1 MALEK
6 PLRRV
11 EGCLHRFIGIGA
23 LPVFDGNEF
32 SGAQHE
38 VEARVEQA
46 FVSKVL
52 RHVAARARYVV
63 RGTLAYG
70 FQCQMASGDAS
81 AEPLETHQLGGRLRL
96 DLRGPRKS
104 EVDDLHI
111 DSHTASAQTAL
122 SVDRCG
128 SKSHVGQQ
136 VDERIMSAY
145 RYLTI
150 DLRQRVRKAEP
161 PCATLIQRNAPPHF
175 AGMVYTFTA
184 IILRDHQMNQSD
196 HADVGAL
203 THQARDEATGR
214 GHFYLVGGGIAS
226 LAAAA
231 FLIRDADVPG
241 CHITILEALGKAGGS
256 LDGAGTPQDG
266 YVVRGGRMLESK
278 YLCTYDLFDSIPTL
292 DGRSSVTKEIF
303 DWNET
308 LRTSSKARLVRD
320 GKREDAPVYGLA
332 ETHLLTL
339 GRLALEPEA
348 LLGDSRISDHFER
361 DFFETNFWIMWCT
374 TFAFQPWH
382 SAAEFRRYLLRFAH
396 MTPGF
401 NQLHGIMRTVYNQY
415 DSMVRPLRKW
425 LDEHGVEFRTGTRVL
440 DLRCDE
446 SGELNRVAGIVCEHG
461 NGRAEIPVGENDKVI
476 VTLGSM
482 TAGSSLG
489 ATNRAAAF
497 NQHDSSGAWALW
509 KTIAAGRGEFGHP
522 SVFADHVD
530 ESRWLSFTATLHDPA
545 LFRLIRD
552 LTGNVPGEGGL
563 ITFPQSSWLMSIVLP
578 HQPHFMG
585 QPKDVQVFWGY
596 GLFVDRPGNFV
607 AKPMAECTG
616 REIVTE
622 LLGHLHIEAQA
633 RRIVDDAIC
642 IPCLMPFI
650 TSQFLPRKHGDRPQ
664 VVPEGWANLAFVG
677 QFCELPNDVV
687 FTVEYSVR
695 SAQTAVYTL
704 LGLDRT
710 APAVYKGQHDPRV
723 VYGAASALRS
733 H

>member
-1 MALEK
+1 MG
-6 PLRRV
+6 RRRLTCINGV
-11 EGCLHRFIGIGA
+11 A
-23 LPVFDGNEF
+23 
-32 SGAQHE
+32 
-38 VEARVEQA
+38 
-46 FVSKVL
+46 
-52 RHVAARARYVV
+52 VAAPGA
-63 RGTLAYG
+63 
-70 FQCQMASGDAS
+70 
-81 AEPLETHQLGGRLRL
+81 P
-96 DLRGPRKS
+96 
-104 EVDDLHI
+104 
-111 DSHTASAQTAL
+111 
-122 SVDRCG
+122 
-128 SKSHVGQQ
+128 
-136 VDERIMSAY
+136 
-145 RYLTI
+145 
-150 DLRQRVRKAEP
+150 
-161 PCATLIQRNAPPHF
+161 LIQRNERPGR

-184 IILRDHQMNQSD
+184 ITRGDHQMNHD
-196 HADVGAL
+196 EYAGTRPL
-203 THQARDEATGR
+203 TAAARNEAIES

-241 CHITILEALGKAGGS
+241 CRITILEALGKAGGS

-308 LRTSSKARLVRD
+308 IRTSSKSRLVRD
-320 GKREDAPVYGLA
+320 GKREDAPAYGLGEA
-332 ETHLLTL
+332 HLLTL
-339 GRLALEPEA
+339 GRLSLEPEA
-348 LLGDSRISDHFER
+348 LLGDSRISDHFEA

-425 LDEHGVEFRTGTRVL
+425 LDEHGVVFLNNTRVV
-440 DLRCDE
+440 DLRYDE
-446 SGELNRVAGIVCEHG
+446 SGELNRVAAVLCEHD
-461 NGRAEIPVGENDKVI
+461 GRRDEIALGPHDKVMI
-476 VTLGSM
+476 TLGSM

-489 ATNRAAAF
+489 ATDRAAVF
-497 NQHDSSGAWALW
+497 NRDDSSGAWALW

-530 ESRWLSFTATLHDPA
+530 ESRWLSFTATLHDPT

-563 ITFPQSSWLMSIVLP
+563 ITFAQSNWRASIVLP
-578 HQPHFMG
+578 HQPHFIG
-585 QPKDVQVFWGY
+585 QPKDVQVLWGY
-596 GLFVDRPGNFV
+596 GLFIDRPGNFV
-607 AKPMAECTG
+607 AKPMVECTG
-616 REIVTE
+616 REIMTE

-633 RRIVDDAIC
+633 ERILDDAIC

-650 TSQFLPRKHGDRPQ
+650 TSQFLRRRHGDRPH
-664 VVPEGWANLAFVG
+664 VVPEGWANLAFIG

-704 LGLDRT
+704 LGLDRS

-723 VYGAASALRS
+723 VYGAASALS
-733 H
+733 GH

>member
-1 MALEK
+1 MNNSEYPA
-6 PLRRV
+6 
-11 EGCLHRFIGIGA
+11 GH
-23 LPVFDGNEF
+23 PVAD
-32 SGAQHE
+32 
-38 VEARVEQA
+38 
-46 FVSKVL
+46 
-52 RHVAARARYVV
+52 RAR
-63 RGTLAYG
+63 
-70 FQCQMASGDAS
+70 
-81 AEPLETHQLGGRLRL
+81 EEN
-96 DLRGPRKS
+96 
-104 EVDDLHI
+104 I
-111 DSHTASAQTAL
+111 
-122 SVDRCG
+122 
-128 SKSHVGQQ
+128 
-136 VDERIMSAY
+136 
-145 RYLTI
+145 
-150 DLRQRVRKAEP
+150 
-161 PCATLIQRNAPPHF
+161 AP
-175 AGMVYTFTA
+175 
-184 IILRDHQMNQSD
+184 
-196 HADVGAL
+196 
-203 THQARDEATGR
+203 E
-214 GHFYLVGGGIAS
+214 HFYLVGGGIAS

-241 CHITILEALGKAGGS
+241 CLITIFEALDKPGGS
-256 LDGAGTPQDG
+256 LDGAGSPQEG

-308 LRTSSKARLVRD
+308 IRTSSKARLVRN
-320 GKREDAPVYGLA
+320 GRRENAPPYGLA

-339 GRLALEPEA
+339 GRLSLEPEA
-348 LLGDSRISDHFER
+348 LLGDSRISDHFKP

-382 SAAEFRRYLLRFAH
+382 SAVEFRRYLLRFTH

-425 LDEHGVEFRTGTRVL
+425 LDERGVRFRANTRVI
-440 DLRCDE
+440 DLRYDE
-446 SGELNRVAGIVCEHG
+446 SGALSRVAAIVCEQD
-461 NGRAEIPVGENDKVI
+461 NRRIEVPVGEADKVI

-489 ATNRAAAF
+489 GTNRVAVPDH
-497 NQHDSSGAWALW
+497 HDSSGAWALW
-509 KTIAAGRGEFGHP
+509 KSIAAGRAEFGRP

-530 ESRWLSFTATLHDPA
+530 ESKWLSFTATLHDPT

-563 ITFPQSSWLMSIVLP
+563 ITFAQSNWLASIVLP

-585 QPKDVQVFWGY
+585 QPKDVEVFWGY

-607 AKPMAECTG
+607 GKPMTECTG
-616 REIVTE
+616 REIMTE
-622 LLGHLHIEAQA
+622 LLGHLHIQTEAP
-633 RRIVDDAIC
+633 RILDDAIC

-650 TSQFLPRKHGDRPQ
+650 TSQFLRRKHGDRPK

-695 SAQTAVYTL
+695 SAQTAVYKL
-704 LGLDRT
+704 LGLDRS
-710 APAVYKGQHDPRV
+710 APAVYKGQHDLRV
-723 VYGAASALRS
+723 VYGAVSAL
-733 H
+733 HGH

>member
-1 MALEK
+1 MNHSEYPAMQPIK
-6 PLRRV
+6 DRTR
-11 EGCLHRFIGIGA
+11 
-23 LPVFDGNEF
+23 D
-32 SGAQHE
+32 
-38 VEARVEQA
+38 QA
-46 FVSKVL
+46 IAPG
-52 RHVAARARYVV
+52 HV
-63 RGTLAYG
+63 
-70 FQCQMASGDAS
+70 
-81 AEPLETHQLGGRLRL
+81 
-96 DLRGPRKS
+96 
-104 EVDDLHI
+104 
-111 DSHTASAQTAL
+111 
-122 SVDRCG
+122 
-128 SKSHVGQQ
+128 
-136 VDERIMSAY
+136 
-145 RYLTI
+145 
-150 DLRQRVRKAEP
+150 
-161 PCATLIQRNAPPHF
+161 
-175 AGMVYTFTA
+175 
-184 IILRDHQMNQSD
+184 
-196 HADVGAL
+196 
-203 THQARDEATGR
+203 
-214 GHFYLVGGGIAS
+214 YLVGGGIAS

-241 CHITILEALGKAGGS
+241 CLITILEALDKPGGS
-256 LDGAGTPQDG
+256 LDGGGSPHEG

-308 LRTSSKARLVRD
+308 IRTSSKARLVRD
-320 GKREDAPVYGLA
+320 GRREDAPAYGLS
-332 ETHLLTL
+332 ETQLLRL
-339 GRLALEPEA
+339 GRLSFEPEA
-348 LLGDSRISDHFER
+348 LLGDSRISDHFEPA
-361 DFFETNFWIMWCT
+361 FFETNFWLMWCT

-425 LDEHGVEFRTGTRVL
+425 LDERGVRFRANTRVI
-440 DLRCDE
+440 DLRYDE
-446 SGELNRVAGIVCEHG
+446 SGALNRVADIVCEQD
-461 NGRAEIPVGENDKVI
+461 NRRVEIPVREEDKVI

-489 ATNRAAAF
+489 GTNHPAVF
-497 NQHDSSGAWALW
+497 NHDDSSGAWALW
-509 KTIAAGRGEFGHP
+509 KTIAVGRAEFGQP

-563 ITFPQSSWLMSIVLP
+563 ITLAQSNWLASIVLP

-585 QPKDVQVFWGY
+585 QPKDVEVLWGY

-607 AKPMAECTG
+607 GKPMIECTG
-616 REIVTE
+616 REIMTE
-622 LLGHLHIEAQA
+622 LLGHLHIRAQA
-633 RRIVDDAIC
+633 SRILDDAIC

-650 TSQFLPRKHGDRPQ
+650 TSQFLRRKRGDRPN
-664 VVPEGWANLAFVG
+664 VVPEGWANLAFIG

-704 LGLDRT
+704 LGLNRS
-710 APAVYKGQHDPRV
+710 APPVYKGHHDPRV
-723 VYGAASALRS
+723 LYGAASAL
-733 H
+733 HVH

>member
-1 MALEK
+1 MNNSEY
-6 PLRRV
+6 PTR
-11 EGCLHRFIGIGA
+11 H
-23 LPVFDGNEF
+23 PVAD
-32 SGAQHE
+32 
-38 VEARVEQA
+38 
-46 FVSKVL
+46 
-52 RHVAARARYVV
+52 RAR
-63 RGTLAYG
+63 
-70 FQCQMASGDAS
+70 
-81 AEPLETHQLGGRLRL
+81 
-96 DLRGPRKS
+96 
-104 EVDDLHI
+104 
-111 DSHTASAQTAL
+111 
-122 SVDRCG
+122 
-128 SKSHVGQQ
+128 
-136 VDERIMSAY
+136 
-145 RYLTI
+145 
-150 DLRQRVRKAEP
+150 
-161 PCATLIQRNAPPHF
+161 
-175 AGMVYTFTA
+175 
-184 IILRDHQMNQSD
+184 
-196 HADVGAL
+196 
-203 THQARDEATGR
+203 EATIAP

-241 CHITILEALGKAGGS
+241 CLITIFEALDKPGGS
-256 LDGAGTPQDG
+256 LDGAGSPQEG

-308 LRTSSKARLVRD
+308 IRTCSKARLVRN
-320 GKREDAPVYGLA
+320 GRREDAPPYGLA

-339 GRLALEPEA
+339 GRLSLEPEA
-348 LLGDSRISDHFER
+348 LLGDSRIADHFEP

-382 SAAEFRRYLLRFAH
+382 SAVEFRRYLLRFTH

-425 LDEHGVEFRTGTRVL
+425 LDERGVRFRANTRVI
-440 DLRCDE
+440 DLRYDE
-446 SGELNRVAGIVCEHG
+446 SGALNRVAGIVCEQD
-461 NGRAEIPVGENDKVI
+461 NRRIEVPVGEADKVI

-489 ATNRAAAF
+489 GTNRAAVLDH
-497 NQHDSSGAWALW
+497 QDSSGAWALW
-509 KTIAAGRGEFGHP
+509 KTIAAGRAEFGHP

-530 ESRWLSFTATLHDPA
+530 ESKWLSFTATLHDPT

-563 ITFPQSSWLMSIVLP
+563 ITFPQSNWLASIVLP
-578 HQPHFMG
+578 HQPHFIG
-585 QPKDVQVFWGY
+585 QPKDVEVFWGY

-607 AKPMAECTG
+607 GKPMIECTG
-616 REIVTE
+616 REIMLE
-622 LLGHLHIEAQA
+622 LLGHLHIEAEA
-633 RRIVDDAIC
+633 PRILDDAVC

-650 TSQFLPRKHGDRPQ
+650 TSQFLRRKRGDRPN

-704 LGLDRT
+704 LGLNRS
-710 APAVYKGQHDPRV
+710 APAVYKGQYDPRV
-723 VYGAASALRS
+723 IYGAASALRS